1 VRVLA
6 TRVVAG
12 SMSPMDL
19 AVWAHRRF
27 GHGTLELAERLAEL
41 DDAYDCV
48 EYTDMAEHD
57 VDADVIAEARRILA
71 GTPATRP
78 GS

>member
-6 TRVVAG
+6 ARVVAG

-27 GHGTLELAERLAEL
+27 GHGTLELAERLVEL
-41 DDAYDCV
+41 DDAYDCI
-48 EYTDMAEHD
+48 EHTDVTEHD
-57 VDADVIAEARRILA
+57 VDADVMVEAHRIMLEA
-71 GTPATRP
+71 HVSLGR
-78 GS
+78 